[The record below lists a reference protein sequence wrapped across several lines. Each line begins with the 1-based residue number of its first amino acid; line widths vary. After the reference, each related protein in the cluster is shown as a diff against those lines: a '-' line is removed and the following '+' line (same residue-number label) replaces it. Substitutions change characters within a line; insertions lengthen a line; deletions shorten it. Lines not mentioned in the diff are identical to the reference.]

1 MQEMQLNFSKN
12 NDAILKNVY
21 GKINT
26 GRPSVKKVPRKQC
39 DSFFKRITESTTTED
54 FQVQPC

>member
-39 DSFFKRITESTTTED
+39 DSFFKHITGSTISEE
-54 FQVQPC
+54 F

>member
-12 NDAILKNVY
+12 NDAILKNVH

-26 GRPSVKKVPRKQC
+26 GRPSVKKVPRNKC
-39 DSFFKRITESTTTED
+39 DSFFKRITGSTTSED
-54 FQVQPC
+54 F